1 MNAFSKALDGVSMTS
16 PRLRSLFLG
25 VAPLPRPAYLALLLG
40 VSLVKVVTD
49 VSIGAAL
56 GVSLHPL
63 QSFEP
68 LFAARI
74 GHQAAPWPASL
85 LVASLAT
92 TLAFL
97 WLGVC
102 LSGRRALDAGLTP
115 WLGAGFLLPWVNG
128 VLVALL
134 LVLPT
139 RAAARPRPGPPVAP
153 VVPVARALAVGVGLV
168 AATAAAMGVLAVLTE
183 NLHAYGEV
191 LFLGLPFVLGTVAGF
206 LYNLPRERTIGATLG
221 MIAMVLLF
229 GFLLLLG
236 FALEG
241 VICLAMAYP
250 IVGTIAG
257 LGALVGRAM
266 AKAAFAPGP
275 SFVALVLL
283 LPVSGW
289 LESRLESPAA
299 REVRTAVEVDAPP
312 EVVWGHVIRFS
323 ELPEPEGWLFRTG
336 IAYPLR
342 ARLEGAGV
350 GAVRYCEFTTGPFVE
365 PITVWDAPRRL
376 AFDVVEQPVAME
388 EWSFYAHVH
397 PPHLDESFRSVR
409 GEFRLTPLPGGR
421 TRLEGRT
428 WYELDL
434 GPVAYWQLW
443 SDAILH
449 RIHQRVLNHV
459 RREAERAVRER

>member
-1 MNAFSKALDGVSMTS
+1 MTA
-16 PRLRSLFLG
+16 RRIRALFLG
-25 VAPLPRPAYLALLLG
+25 VEPLSRSAYLALLLG
-40 VSLVKVVTD
+40 LSLLKVVTD
-49 VSIGAAL
+49 LAVGAAL
-56 GVSLHPL
+56 GVGLHPL

-68 LFAARI
+68 LFAARV
-74 GHQAAPWPASL
+74 GYQAAPWPTAL
-85 LVASLAT
+85 LIASLASA
-92 TLAFL
+92 LPFL

-102 LSGRRALDAGLTP
+102 LSGRRARDAGLSP
-115 WLGAGFLLPWVNG
+115 WLGGGFLLPWLNVG
-128 VLVALL
+128 LVALM
-134 LVLPT
+134 LVLPSRVSV
-139 RAAARPRPGPPVAP
+139 RADPPA
-153 VVPVARALAVGVGLV
+153 PVARVVGVSVGLV
-168 AATAAAMGVLAVLTE
+168 AATAAAMGVLALLTE
-183 NLHAYGEV
+183 SLNAYGEV
-191 LFLGLPFVLGTVAGF
+191 LFLGLPFVFGNVTGF
-206 LYNLPRERTIGATLG
+206 LYNLPRERTIRATVG
-221 MIAMVLLF
+221 MMTKVLLF

-241 VICLAMAYP
+241 VICLAMAFP
-250 IVGTIAG
+250 ILLTLAS

-266 AKAAFAPGP
+266 AQAAFAPGP
-275 SFVALVLL
+275 SFAAIVLL

-289 LESRLESPAA
+289 LESRLEDPAA

-312 EVVWGHVIRFS
+312 DVVWEHVVRFS
-323 ELPEPEGWLFRTG
+323 ELPEPEGWILRTG

-342 ARLEGAGV
+342 ARLEGEGV

-365 PITVWDAPRRL
+365 PITVWDAPHRL

-409 GEFRLTPLPGGR
+409 GEFRLVPLAGGR

-428 WYELDL
+428 WYELDI

-449 RIHQRVLNHV
+449 RIHRRVLNHV
-459 RREAERAVRER
+459 RDEAERAAGRR